1 MRRRILVSIFAVLLV
16 AGVAT
21 AGVLLWVERA
31 ADDDVIASGSGSST
45 EPSVASTTTLPPS
58 TTTTTIGRRGS
69 GQPVTFAFAGDIHFE
84 GALANKLAA
93 DPAGVLAPIAPVLG
107 GADLTVANL
116 ETAITEGGT
125 PADKEFTFR
134 APPSA
139 LTALAG
145 GGIDVASMAN
155 NHGMDYGPAGLEDSL
170 TARASS
176 GYPVIGIGHNA
187 AEAYAPFRTV
197 IKGQRIAVIGATQ
210 VLDDNLIAAWTA
222 TDTQGGLA
230 SAKDVPRL
238 VAAVQEARA
247 TSDTVIVFLHWGV
260 ELQTCPSAAQQELAR
275 ALVDAGAD
283 IVVGSH
289 AHRLLGAGRLDSA
302 FVGYGL
308 GNFAFYTQGGPGTNT
323 GVLKVTATGRDIDSY
338 EFDPAVIRDG
348 VPRPLDGDAAVA
360 ATNSWNEL
368 RGCTGLAP

>member
-1 MRRRILVSIFAVLLV
+1 M
-16 AGVAT
+16 
-21 AGVLLWVERA
+21 
-31 ADDDVIASGSGSST
+31 
-45 EPSVASTTTLPPS
+45 
-58 TTTTTIGRRGS
+58 
-69 GQPVTFAFAGDIHFE
+69 TFAFAGDIHFE
-84 GALANKLAA
+84 GSLANKLAA

-125 PADKEFTFR
+125 PANKEFTFR

-155 NHGMDYGPAGLEDSL
+155 NHGMDYGPVGLEDSL
-170 TARASS
+170 TAKSSS
-176 GYPVIGIGHNA
+176 GFPIVGIGHNA
-187 AEAYAPFRTV
+187 TEAYTPFRTV
-197 IKGQRIAVIGATQ
+197 IKGQRVAVIGATQ
-210 VLDDNLIAAWTA
+210 VLDDNLITAWTA
-222 TDTQGGLA
+222 TDAQGGLA

-247 TSDTVIVFLHWGV
+247 TSDTVVVFLHWGI
-260 ELQTCPSAAQQELAR
+260 ERQTCPSAPQQDLAR

-308 GNFAFYTQGGPGTNT
+308 GNFAFYTQGGPGADT

-338 EFDPAVIRDG
+338 EFNPAVIRDG
-348 VPRPLDGDAAVA
+348 VPRPLDGDAAGA
-360 ATNSWNEL
+360 ATNAWNGL

>member
-1 MRRRILVSIFAVLLV
+1 MRRRILISIFAALAIAGAV
-16 AGVAT
+16 A
-21 AGVLLWVERA
+21 AGVLLVNAR
-31 ADDDVIASGSGSST
+31 DDDDGTVAASQ
-45 EPSVASTTTLPPS
+45 TTATARPPTTSTLPPL

-84 GALANKLAA
+84 GVLRRKLAA
-93 DPAGVLAPIAPVLG
+93 DPTTVLAPIAPVLAA
-107 GADLTVANL
+107 ADLTIANL
-116 ETAITEGGT
+116 ETAITERGD
-125 PADKEFTFR
+125 PAPKEFTFR

-139 LTALAG
+139 LTALAA

-155 NHGMDYGPAGLEDSL
+155 NHGMDYGPVGLEDSL
-170 TARASS
+170 AARSAT

-187 AEAYAPFRTV
+187 AEAYAPYRTV

-210 VLDDNLIAAWTA
+210 VLDDNLITAWTA

-247 TSDTVIVFLHWGV
+247 TSDTVVVFLHWGI
-260 ELQTCPSAAQQELAR
+260 ETQTCPSTNQQQLAR

-283 IVVGSH
+283 VIVGGH
-289 AHRLLGAGRLDSA
+289 AHRLQGGGRLDAA
-302 FVGYGL
+302 FVDYGL
-308 GNFAFYTQGGPGTNT
+308 GNFAFYTRGGPGANT
-323 GVLKVTATGRDIDSY
+323 GVVFVTATGRDIDGY
-338 EFDPAVIRDG
+338 AFTPALIRDG
-348 VPRPLDGDAAVA
+348 VPRPLEGDAATA
-360 ATNSWNEL
+360 AVDAWNGL